1 MKKLSKKTRVILTAS
16 LCAVFFVG
24 IMGVMVGTGRIDLS
38 KVPVL
43 GSMIAMLQN
52 TAETDTTV
60 PETPEDAYTSV
71 TDVVVSGEVIYA
83 ADRTGKKAYKLDKNG
98 EVLAVYEASSQVNA
112 IVENGD
118 VIYVLEGALQG
129 QVTLLDRAMKKT
141 SSIRVGH
148 TPSAMVITGTKAYVA
163 NRFDNAVAV
172 LDLEK
177 GEVVSTIAID
187 GREAIDMALAGDK
200 LYVACH
206 LPEEGA
212 SSDVISAN
220 VLVINTKTDEVMK
233 NISLVNGAGG
243 VKGICASPDG
253 ERVYVSH
260 IIARYAYPTTQLD
273 RGWINT
279 NGFSAIDTATDTATA
294 MLLDEV
300 EEGASNPWGVAV
312 SENGKYLVVALSGTD
327 EAMVVDISKMNAK
340 IRAVENGDGVVKSVD
355 AIADY
360 LPFLD
365 DCRTRVDLS
374 GKGARAVTVDKNTAY
389 IGQYFTGDIATINLN
404 TNGTGTISFVEQPRN
419 DDRRAGEIL
428 FADANLCYQK
438 WESCLSCHPDALA
451 DGLNWDNLNDGLGN
465 PKSAKSLLYSHRTPP
480 VMSTGIRAN
489 AEIAVRA
496 GMKFIQFNVL
506 EEEQM
511 AKIDVYL
518 KALQPVQSPYLNRD
532 GTLTESAQRGKTL
545 FEEKGCATC
554 HPAPLYTDLKT
565 HHSTLT
571 DTATNWEKRDMDSP
585 TLVEVWRTG
594 PWGYDGRFATMEEA
608 VAYYTK
614 DLGLT
619 EEEITDLSNFV
630 MSIGDEGEL
639 YGVEQV
645 FVKAGSE
652 AISKLVPGGSVNKI
666 TVRRQKKD
674 AKDTATVKVTL
685 TDAKG
690 ETVKTET
697 VTLEGVAFNTAK
709 EITLTGFEIPEEA
722 GSTLTVTVK
731 DADGKEVATPYMLK
745 N

>member
-1 MKKLSKKTRVILTAS
+1 MKKLSKKTLVILITA
-16 LCAVFFVG
+16 LCAVFFLG
-24 IMGVMVGTGRIDLS
+24 IIGVMAATGKIDLPGLFS
-38 KVPVL
+38 L
-43 GSMIAMLQN
+43 GNDGSASLSS
-52 TAETDTTV
+52 EKV
-60 PETPEDAYTSV
+60 PETPEEAYTSV
-71 TDVVVSGEVIYA
+71 TDVVVSGDVIYA
-83 ADRTGKKAYKLDKNG
+83 ADRTGKKVYKLDQNG
-98 EVLAVYEASSQVNA
+98 GILGTYQASAQVNA
-112 IVENGD
+112 VAENGD
-118 VIYVLEGALQG
+118 KIYVLEGVLAG
-129 QVTLLDRAMKKT
+129 KVTVLNSAMEKV
-141 SSIRVGH
+141 SEIAVGH
-148 TPSAMVITGTKAYVA
+148 TPSAMQILGTKAYVA
-163 NRFDNAVAV
+163 NRFDNEIAV

-220 VLVINTKTDEVMK
+220 VAVISTKTDEVIK
-233 NISLVNGAGG
+233 TISLVNGAGG
-243 VKGICASPDG
+243 VKGIAASPNG
-253 ERVYVSH
+253 ESVYVSH

-279 NGFSAIDTATDTATA
+279 NGFSAIDTATDTAIP

-300 EEGASNPWGVAV
+300 EEGASNPWGVCV
-312 SENGKYLVVALSGTD
+312 SENGRYLVVAISGTD
-327 EAMVVDISKMNAK
+327 EAMVVDISKMNDK
-340 IRAVENGDGVVKSVD
+340 IKAVKEGKGVVDRVD
-355 AIADY
+355 AIVDY

-374 GKGARAVTVDKNTAY
+374 GKGARSVTIDKNTAY

-404 TNGTGTISFVEQPRN
+404 NNACGTISFVEQPAN
-419 DDRRAGEIL
+419 DDRRTGEIL

-506 EEEQM
+506 EEEKM
-511 AKIDVYL
+511 AQIDVYL
-518 KALQPVQSPYLNRD
+518 KALQPVQSPYLNTD
-532 GTLTESAQRGKTL
+532 GTLTESAQRGKAL

-571 DTATNWEKRDMDSP
+571 DTATNWEKRDMDTP

-594 PWGYDGRFATMEEA
+594 PWGYDGRFATMEDA
-608 VAYYTK
+608 VRYYTK
-614 DLGLT
+614 ELDLT
-619 EEEITDLSNFV
+619 EENITDLVNFV
-630 MSIGDEGEL
+630 MSIGDEGED

-645 FVKAGSE
+645 FVKGKTE
-652 AISKLVPGGSVNKI
+652 DICKLTPGASINKI
-666 TVRRQKKD
+666 TVRRQKKS
-674 AKDTATVKVTL
+674 ASDTVTVSISLK
-685 TDAKG
+685 DAKG
-690 ETVKTET
+690 ETVKTQDA
-697 VTLEGVAFNTAK
+697 TLEEVAFNTAK
-709 EITLTGFEIPEEA
+709 EIALSGFEIPEEKGA
-722 GSTLTVTVK
+722 TLTVTVK
-731 DADGKEVATPYMLK
+731 DADGKEVATPYTLK